1 MKQFFTLIIALVI
14 TLGAYAQN
22 VGETPPDFTLNDL
35 SDMKYVLS
43 ENKGKVIMVF
53 LVGHNC
59 PYCISS
65 ARDVKTQITDVY
77 KNNDKFQAV
86 VIDVWDGNKSAV
98 EGFKSS
104 TGLVATFLQKGSS
117 VASSWSTT
125 YDRLFVIGSDGKV
138 AFKGSKVAKSQVSDV
153 KSAIQ
158 NALDNLVTS
167 APLLGDN
174 LGFEL
179 MQNYPNPLQN
189 ETKINFRI
197 GKASQVNLSVYDIA
211 GRQVAAPIDDFYES
225 GEHELVFRRDELKNG
240 VYFYRLQAG
249 SFEAVKRM
257 VIQ

>member
-1 MKQFFTLIIALVI
+1 MKKIFTLIFTTVIALNVF
-14 TLGAYAQN
+14 AQN

-35 SDMKYVLS
+35 SEMKYILS
-43 ENKGKVIMVF
+43 DNKGKVIMVF
-53 LVGHNC
+53 MVGHNC

-77 KNNDKFQAV
+77 ANNDKFQAV

-104 TGLVATFLQKGSS
+104 TGLAATFLQKGSS

-138 AFKGSKVAKSQVSDV
+138 SFKGNRAAKSQVSDV

-158 NALDNLVTS
+158 TALNNIVTS
-167 APLLGDN
+167 APLLSDN
-174 LGFEL
+174 SGFEL
-179 MQNYPNPLQN
+179 TQNYPNPMRD
-189 ETKINFRI
+189 ETKISFRI
-197 GKASQVNLSVYDIA
+197 SKASQVNLSVYDIT
-211 GRQVAAPIDDFYES
+211 GRMVASPIRDFYEG
-225 GEHELVFRRDELKNG
+225 GEHDLVFRRNDLKNG